1 MVSVLCLLIQSE
13 QLWAGTVRTIYID
26 STTMAP
32 INLRMGESTVLR
44 FPEKPKKVVLG
55 NSNYYSIEFIDND
68 VAIQP
73 QGAVAT
79 NLFVYGTKSVYGFLL
94 KNTGQ
99 GAYDDLVQVR
109 WKEAAST
116 MGFASSPSSVIHE
129 VSRPNLIF
137 KLVKLNV
144 AVLKIQR
151 FEKRDFY
158 IIDLGFQNPSLNAVS
173 LEDLKVSASGQK
185 IKFSPQEFVLKD
197 KTVSSGKTTYG
208 RLFVN
213 LPKQKSFSM
222 NLRLK
227 KVEVQQ
233 TVAGK
238 FL

>member
-1 MVSVLCLLIQSE
+1 M
-13 QLWAGTVRTIYID
+13 VRTIYID

-55 NSNYYSIEFIDND
+55 NSNYYSVEFIDND

-79 NLFVYGTKSVYGFLL
+79 NLFVYGAKSVYGFLL
-94 KNTGQ
+94 KNNGQ
-99 GAYDDLVQVR
+99 GIYDDLVQVR
-109 WKEAAST
+109 WKEAASVVN
-116 MGFASSPSSVIHE
+116 AVPYRSSLIHE

-137 KLVKLNV
+137 KLAKLNV

-151 FEKRDFY
+151 FEKRAFY
-158 IIDLGFQNPSLNAVS
+158 IIDLGFQNPSLNTVS
-173 LEDLKVSASGQK
+173 LEDLKVTASGQ
-185 IKFSPQEFVLKD
+185 IVKFSPQEFVLKE
-197 KTVSSGKTTYG
+197 KTVNSGKTTYG

-213 LPKQKSFSM
+213 LPKQKSFSL

-227 KVEVQQ
+227 KIEVQQ
-233 TVAGK
+233 TVSGK